1 MLDKDGNGFI
11 SAADLR
17 HVMTNLEPTLTDE
30 EVDEMIRE
38 ADIDGDSQIN
48 YEEFVK
54 TTVMTCVCPAAP
66 APLSPSI
73 APSDLDTAV
82 LRQRAQAAGR
92 RGQEGHSLAE
102 PVP

>member
-1 MLDKDGNGFI
+1 LATCIHRRRTPDSLSVSCREK
-11 SAADLR
+11 
-17 HVMTNLEPTLTDE
+17 LTDK
-30 EVDEMIRE
+30 EVDEIIRE

>member
-54 TTVMTCVCPAAP
+54 MMCVCPAAP
-66 APLSPSI
+66 VPPPSLT
-73 APSDLDTAV
+73 ARSDLDAAV
-82 LRQRAQAAGR
+82 LRQRAQACAHCCVRLRFGA
-92 RGQEGHSLAE
+92 SDIL
-102 PVP
+102 